1 MAVNGIDASYYTVI
15 DLAKMTQFYEKILGE
30 PQERAERWSEWT
42 FADGSSFG
50 IYMADGKTGGRSGTV
65 QFAVDD
71 VKAMAKR
78 AEEAGAKIDEDHEL
92 VDLPS
97 CQMMFAD
104 DPEGNQFILHK
115 RKN

>member
-15 DLAKMTQFYEKILGE
+15 DLPKMTDFYVKVLGE
-30 PQERAERWSEWT
+30 PEVRAERWSEWT

-50 IYMADGKTGGRSGTV
+50 IYMAGGKTGGRSGSV
-65 QFAVDD
+65 MFAVDD
-71 VKAMAKR
+71 VPAMAKQ
-78 AEEAGAKIDEDHEL
+78 AQEAGATIDDDHEL
-92 VDLPS
+92 IDMPS

-115 RKN
+115 RKT